1 MGRSSLTTTTGGNET
16 SSTTPVSAR
25 SFKDAV
31 VIVTGDGDPV
41 SPCSDDRLLPLSHLT
56 LTHRGPLAL
65 RNRGP
70 VARQLIY

>member
-1 MGRSSLTTTTGGNET
+1 MRALYSAVNVRRRARAAGSGF

-31 VIVTGDGDPV
+31 VIVTGNGDPV

-56 LTHRGPLAL
+56 LTPGP
-65 RNRGP
+65 RS
-70 VARQLIY
+70 